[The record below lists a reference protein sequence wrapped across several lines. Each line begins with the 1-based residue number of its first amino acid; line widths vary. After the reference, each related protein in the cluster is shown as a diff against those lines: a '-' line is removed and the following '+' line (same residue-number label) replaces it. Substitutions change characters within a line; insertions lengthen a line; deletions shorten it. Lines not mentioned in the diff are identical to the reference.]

1 MGQYYWPIER
11 RESLSDRTSDVY
23 DMLLSILALSDYD
36 KESLLQRGFSEEQ
49 IKTIGFKTLPTSGR
63 SNIVLKLASKF
74 DNNLEGIAGFYYTD
88 KQWKLAGASGLLI
101 PVRNLEGRITNLKVR
116 STNENFAK
124 YTQISSD
131 PKKDKKTK
139 EQKYPKG
146 TKAKVAVHHPLGE
159 RTRTIRIT
167 EGEFKAEIATMMT
180 DQYTLGVAGVGLWK
194 YVLPT
199 LKELKPDTIFLAY
212 DSDKSKMHSTSVPDG
227 KPYEVAKQLSKF
239 YLALKDLKYNVIIE
253 DWNEEAGKGIDDVL
267 NNGAEDQIKYL
278 NDEEASEF
286 VESSLADDMVFGW
299 VYVIGVK
306 KFLHAEKFVEWDK
319 EQFSDE
325 NATKMKK
332 GGRFADKML
341 REEGFPKAHRLGY
354 EPNKPRI
361 IIENKESIFNLWKDP
376 EIDPVE
382 GDATPFIKHCEYIVP
397 DESERKVFLDFLAFN
412 LQKQGEKILWAVLL
426 QGMQGTGK
434 SYFAEIMVMILG
446 SHNVSSPSNE
456 ELHEVYTQ
464 WAKNCSFVVVEELMA
479 RGRMD
484 LMNKLKPMI
493 TQPRISIREMYTPN
507 YEMANRFNMLLLTN
521 HKDAIIL
528 DEDDRRYFVVH
539 SAAKI
544 KEEKYYDDLWNW
556 TRKPEGIGAIYH
568 FLLERDL
575 SHFNPKSHAPM
586 TEAKQEIIK
595 GSYTDLHAWIS
606 ECIENE
612 VWPFH
617 TDLISPKHIVET
629 ISSSDNLKHLG
640 RVSVQLLGRTL
651 EKMGCVKSGQLTLS
665 DESRIQIRSVRRH
678 EFWEKQDEKTK
689 LLHYEKHIDDG
700 EPINP
705 VLESEKL

>member
-1 MGQYYWPIER
+1 LP
-11 RESLSDRTSDVY
+11 DRASAVY
-23 DMLLSILALSDYD
+23 DMLLGLLNLSEYD
-36 KESLLQRGFSEEQ
+36 NENLLSRGFSEKQ
-49 IKTIGFKTLPTSGR
+49 IEDIGFKTLPTAGR

-74 DNNLEGIAGFYYTD
+74 DNNLEGIAGFYYSE

-101 PVRNLEGRITNLKVR
+101 PVRSIDGDITNLKVR
-116 STNENFAK
+116 STNENFTK

-131 PKKDKKTK
+131 PKVDKKTK
-139 EQKYPKG
+139 EQKYPQG
-146 TKAKVAVHHPLGE
+146 TKAKVAVHHPFGE
-159 RTRTIRIT
+159 RTKTIRIT

-180 DQYTLGVAGVGLWK
+180 EQYTIGVAGVGLWR

-199 LKELKPDTIFLAY
+199 LKQLKPDNIFLAY

-227 KPYEVAKQLSKF
+227 KPYEVGIQLSKL
-239 YLALKDLKYNVIIE
+239 YLALKDLQYNVIIE
-253 DWNEEAGKGIDDVL
+253 DWNEKAGKGIDDVL

-278 NDEEASEF
+278 TEEEAEEF
-286 VESSLADDMVFGW
+286 VETSLADDMVFGW

-306 KFLHAEKFVEWDK
+306 RFFNAESFTEWDK

-341 REEGFPKAHRLGY
+341 REDGFPKAHKLGY
-354 EPNKPRI
+354 EPKKARL
-361 IIENKESIFNLWKDP
+361 IEQGKETIFNLWKDP
-376 EIDPVE
+376 QTDPVDA
-382 GDATPFIKHCEYIVP
+382 DATPFLDHCKYIIP
-397 DESERKVFLDFLAFN
+397 DDNEREVFLDFMAFN

-434 SYFAEIMVMILG
+434 SYFAEIMTMILG
-446 SHNVSSPSNE
+446 EHNVSSPSNE

-479 RGRMD
+479 RGRLD

-507 YEMANRFNMLLLTN
+507 YEMPNRFNMLLLTN

-539 SAAKI
+539 SDAKI
-544 KEEKYYDDLWNW
+544 QKEKYYDELWDW

-568 FLLERDL
+568 NLLQRDL
-575 SHFNPKSHAPM
+575 SQFNPKSHAPM
-586 TEAKQEIIK
+586 TKAKQEIIR
-595 GSYTDLHAWIS
+595 GSLTDLQAWIT
-606 ECIENE
+606 EGVENE

-617 TDLISPKHIVET
+617 TDLICPKHIVEA
-629 ISSSDNLKHLG
+629 ISSSDNLRHLG
-640 RVSVQLLGRTL
+640 RVSTQLLGRTL
-651 EKMGCVKSGQLTLS
+651 EKMKFPAIGQVTLS
-665 DESRIQIRSVRRH
+665 DNSRVQLRCIRKNDMWKSASQRARVS
-678 EFWEKQDEKTK
+678 
-689 LLHYEKHIDDG
+689 HYEKHIDDG
-700 EPINP
+700 EPINT
-705 VLESEKL
+705 VIEQEKR